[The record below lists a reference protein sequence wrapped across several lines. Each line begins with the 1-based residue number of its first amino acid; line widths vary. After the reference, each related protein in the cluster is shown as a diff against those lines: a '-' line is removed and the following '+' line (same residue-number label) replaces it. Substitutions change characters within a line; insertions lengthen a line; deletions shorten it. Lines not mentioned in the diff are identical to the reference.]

1 MTVDPEDKGAGGV
14 SGPAAEATGL
24 GSAVGADAGADLG
37 GASDLETEDYKP
49 PEPTMAAVIG
59 RWDDLRPRVVSAI
72 VMIAVGA
79 AEIWLGGASFALLIV
94 LLTSGMIWELATITA
109 PAQKNRPLVL
119 WGVAAAALAGALILR
134 SDLAAAF
141 LMVPSLALAL
151 TPRRDR
157 QIAAIYA
164 AAIMVAGY
172 GLVEFREES
181 GSSGIL
187 WLVIIVITSDVLG
200 YFVGRFVGGPKF
212 WPKVSPKK
220 TWSGTVAGWI
230 GAVIVGLGF
239 VMAGMGGWV
248 LLVLSPLVALAGQ
261 MGDIVESWLKRRAG
275 VKDSSQLI
283 PGHGGLLD
291 RFDALIGAT
300 VLVMLLGL
308 VFKDLPIG

>member
-1 MTVDPEDKGAGGV
+1 MTAGDGEKGPDRETGLPDAAQVAG
-14 SGPAAEATGL
+14 AAEA
-24 GSAVGADAGADLG
+24 AVEAEAAPQV
-37 GASDLETEDYKP
+37 ETEDYKP
-49 PEPTMAAVIG
+49 PEPNLAAVIG

-72 VMIAVGA
+72 VMIAIGA
-79 AEIWLGGASFALLIV
+79 AEIWLGGGSFAVLIV
-94 LLTSGMIWELATITA
+94 LLTSGMIWELAQMTA
-109 PAQKNRPLVL
+109 PLQKNRPLVL
-119 WGVAAAALAGALILR
+119 WGVAAAALAAALILR

-157 QIAAIYA
+157 QIVAIYA

-172 GLVEFREES
+172 GLVEFRRES
-181 GSSGIL
+181 GTIGIL
-187 WLVIIVITSDVLG
+187 WLVIIVILSDVLG
-200 YFVGRFVGGPKF
+200 YFVGRYVGGPKF

-220 TWSGTVAGWI
+220 TWSGTIAGWI
-230 GAVIVGLGF
+230 GAAAVGLGF
-239 VMAGMGGWV
+239 VVAGLGGWV
-248 LLVLSPLVALAGQ
+248 LVVLSPLVALAGQ

-275 VKDSSQLI
+275 VKDSSNLI

-308 VFKDLPIG
+308 FVKDLPIG

>member
-1 MTVDPEDKGAGGV
+1 MTGAAGENRRDLETGSDGAAQAAPDAV
-14 SGPAAEATGL
+14 EAEA
-24 GSAVGADAGADLG
+24 APQ
-37 GASDLETEDYKP
+37 LETEDYKP
-49 PEPTMAAVIG
+49 PEPNLAAVIG

-72 VMIAVGA
+72 VMIAIGA
-79 AEIWLGGASFALLIV
+79 AEIWLGGSSFATLIV
-94 LLTSGMIWELATITA
+94 LLTSGMIWELAQMTA
-109 PAQKNRPLVL
+109 PLQKNRPLVL
-119 WGVAAAALAGALILR
+119 WGVAGVALAAALILR

-181 GSSGIL
+181 GTIGIL

-200 YFVGRFVGGPKF
+200 YFVGRYVGGPKF

-220 TWSGTVAGWI
+220 TWSGTIAGWI
-230 GAVIVGLGF
+230 GAAAVGFGF
-239 VMAGMGGWV
+239 VLAGFGGWV
-248 LLVLSPLVALAGQ
+248 LVILSPLVALAGQ

-300 VLVMLLGL
+300 VLVMVLGL
-308 VFKDLPIG
+308 FFKDLPIG